1 VGPVPQ
7 AHDQG
12 AVPWRPTFMEQLN
25 QVRLATPDG
34 DGGAGIGVPIPHPK
48 DD

>member
-1 VGPVPQ
+1 
-7 AHDQG
+7 
-12 AVPWRPTFMEQLN
+12 MEQLN

-34 DGGAGIGVPIPHPK
+34 DGGAGISVPIPHPK

>member
-1 VGPVPQ
+1 MQ
-7 AHDQG
+7 
-12 AVPWRPTFMEQLN
+12 QLN